1 MALSTRILALMV
13 VCVATS
19 ASLFGS
25 AARAQQFPSKA
36 ITMVVGYSPGGQAD
50 ALARAVG
57 TRLSEALKV
66 PVVVENK
73 PGANGLIAAQAVAN
87 ARPDGH
93 TILLVTDAMV
103 TIDPQL
109 PGSANW
115 DPSAALQP
123 VVNLA
128 TAPLFL
134 AARKDLPADSL
145 AALVEHG
152 RKNPNSLSFGT
163 SGNATPHRLAGEMLQ
178 KLGGFQMQ
186 HVPYKGT
193 TASLTDLLGGQIS
206 LVIGSS
212 TALEPQA
219 KAGKIKFLGVTTE
232 KRFPLL
238 PEVPAIGE
246 TNPGFNIDIY
256 FGLMAPKGAPEP
268 VIKTLNAE
276 VNKVL
281 SAPET
286 KEGLAKLGVVPA
298 GGTPAEFKAK
308 IEADL
313 QSRGKLIREL
323 DIKAD

>member
-1 MALSTRILALMV
+1 MGAGVRISA
-13 VCVATS
+13 VAAAYAAT
-19 ASLFGS
+19 AAVLFGG
-25 AARAQQFPSKA
+25 AAWAQQFPSKA
-36 ITMVVGYSPGGQAD
+36 ITMVVGYTPGGQAD

-57 TRLSEALKV
+57 NRLSEALKV

-73 PGANGLIAAQAVAN
+73 PGANGLIAAQTVAN

-109 PGSANW
+109 PGSAKW
-115 DPSAALQP
+115 DPSAALDP
-123 VVNLA
+123 IVNLA

-152 RKNPNSLSFGT
+152 KKNPNSLSFGT

-219 KAGKIKFLGVTTE
+219 KAGKIKFLGVTSE

-238 PEVPAIGE
+238 PEVPPISE
-246 TNPGFNIDIY
+246 TFPGFNIDIY
-256 FGLMAPKGAPEP
+256 FGLMAPKGTPEP
-268 VIKTLNAE
+268 VIKALNAE

-281 SAPET
+281 STPEA

-298 GGTPAEFKAK
+298 GGTPSEFRAK